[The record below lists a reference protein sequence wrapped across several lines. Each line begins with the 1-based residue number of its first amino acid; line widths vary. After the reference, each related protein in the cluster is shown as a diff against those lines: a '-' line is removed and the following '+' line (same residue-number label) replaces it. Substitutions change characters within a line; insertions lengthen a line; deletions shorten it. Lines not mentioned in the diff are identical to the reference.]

1 MKDRIR
7 YSEAFKL
14 KVMEELRD
22 RKWKS
27 AIGAASA
34 YGIAPRTVYGW
45 LRKYGFE
52 HLEGR
57 LVYVK
62 TRDEADEVK
71 RLKAELK
78 AVKFQLADKVLD
90 YELEKEFLKCACER
104 LGMSVEELKK
114 KTDPGLP
121 TR

>member
-1 MKDRIR
+1 MKDRIM

-14 KVMEELRD
+14 KVLGELRD
-22 RKWKS
+22 RKWKT
-27 AIGAASA
+27 ARAAACA
-34 YGIAPRTVYGW
+34 YGIGAPTVYDW
-45 LRKYGFE
+45 LHRYGFE

-57 LVYVK
+57 LIYVK

-71 RLKAELK
+71 RLRAELK
-78 AVKFQLADKVLD
+78 AVKYQLADKVLD